1 MFPSPSARASKADV
15 LNRNVVRKFFE
26 KSLMAIEKVIDAQFA
41 ALEVI
46 GRKPNVGYN
55 YDIISY
61 VLY

>member
-1 MFPSPSARASKADV
+1 
-15 LNRNVVRKFFE
+15 
-26 KSLMAIEKVIDAQFA
+26 MAIEKVIDAQFA